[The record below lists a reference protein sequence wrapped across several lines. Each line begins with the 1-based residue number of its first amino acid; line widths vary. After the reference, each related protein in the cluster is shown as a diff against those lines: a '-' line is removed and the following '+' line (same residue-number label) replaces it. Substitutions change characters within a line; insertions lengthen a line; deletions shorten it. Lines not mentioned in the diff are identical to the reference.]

1 MWLHTG
7 DLGFVDENG
16 FVHFMGRM
24 KRIYLAQAEDGTL
37 YKIFPQRIEETISEY
52 PEVDMC
58 AVVVELDAQNIA
70 TAIAC
75 VKRTAESQNNNNFL
89 TGLQQYCKEK
99 LPVHLVPKQIIEMDE
114 IPLTQSGKIDYKT
127 LEKMTR

>member
-1 MWLHTG
+1 
-7 DLGFVDENG
+7 
-16 FVHFMGRM
+16 
-24 KRIYLAQAEDGTL
+24 
-37 YKIFPQRIEETISEY
+37 
-52 PEVDMC
+52 MC

-99 LPVHLVPKQIIEMDE
+99 LPVHLVPKQIIELDE

-127 LEKMTR
+127 LEKITR